1 MRKLKYSSLDN
12 LMKYLQEEGFT
23 LDYLSQLSEI
33 GLYQLANKKSEVS
46 RKVSP
51 EAQEELNQR
60 IKHAEEEKKQRNR
73 EISLQEASKYE
84 HLGGIYRISASL
96 TKQGL
101 K

>member
-1 MRKLKYSSLDN
+1 MTKLNHSLDE
-12 LMKYLQEEGFT
+12 LMKSLQEKGFT
-23 LDYLSQLSEI
+23 LAYLSQLSEI
-33 GLYQLANKKSEVS
+33 GLYQLAQKTSEVS

-51 EAQEELNQR
+51 EVQEELNQQ
-60 IKHAEEEKKQRNR
+60 IKQAEEERKQRNR
-73 EISLQEASKYE
+73 EISLQEASKNE